1 MLKRTLGIAKGK
13 GVLGHNSRE
22 FTAENIDTE
31 RTKFNTCYIHEDI
44 KKVYHKLF
52 GVALEEYNNKQK
64 RNDRKI
70 PDYYEKIRTSKQEK
84 VFYEIIAQVGNLE
97 DMSSVS
103 DYGRLAEK
111 ILDEYMKVFIERN
124 PTLYVFSAHLHMD
137 EATPH
142 LHIDFVPY
150 TSGNTRGLETKT
162 TLKGALEKL
171 GFTGGTRSDT
181 ELAQWQTSEKEKL
194 AEIMFERGVEWDK
207 KGTHKE
213 HLPVLDFKKEM
224 RTQEVLQLEEK
235 VEVISETL
243 AVKEKV
249 VSTLKAEISKVE
261 QELKSIKTKKTKI
274 KKVDEIEAKPA
285 FLDGGKVVV
294 PKEEFE
300 DVKALAKKQIVAD
313 SKEKKLLAENAGLRE
328 ENRLLNMVNDSMKKE
343 LNGYK
348 SIKGRLNT
356 AGVEA
361 ELSNVK
367 KLLYRILEFVE
378 KIGFKTQLEKFLNQ
392 KIDKVR

>member
-1 MLKRTLGIAKGK
+1 MLKRTLSIAKGK

-52 GVALEEYNNKQK
+52 DVALEKYNNKQK

-97 DMSSVS
+97 DMSCTSE
-103 DYGRLAEK
+103 YGKLAEQ
-111 ILDEYMKVFIERN
+111 ILDEYMKGFIERN

-150 TSGNTRGLETKT
+150 TSGNTRGLETKN

-181 ELAQWQTSEKEKL
+181 ELAQWQNAEKERL
-194 AEIMFERGVEWDK
+194 AEIMLQYGIEWDK

-235 VEVISETL
+235 VEAISETL
-243 AVKEKV
+243 AVKEKA
-249 VSTLKAEISKVE
+249 VSFLKAEISKEE
-261 QELKSIKTKKTKI
+261 QELKSIKTKKTKL
-274 KKVDEIEAKPA
+274 KKVDEIEVKPA

-294 PKEEFE
+294 AKEEFE
-300 DVKALAKKQIVAD
+300 DVKALAKKQIVAE
-313 SKEKKLLAENAGLRE
+313 SKKQKMLAENVVLRE
-328 ENRLLNMVNDSMKKE
+328 ENKLLSKE
-343 LNGYK
+343 LHEYK
-348 SIKGRLNT
+348 SIKNRLSM

-367 KLLYRILEFVE
+367 KLLNRVLEFVE
-378 KIGFKTQLEKFLNQ
+378 KLGLKAQLEKFLNQ
-392 KIDKVR
+392 KIDKVKNR

>member
-1 MLKRTLGIAKGK
+1 MLKRTLSIAKGK

-52 GVALEEYNNKQK
+52 DVALEKYNNKQK

-97 DMSSVS
+97 DMSCTSE
-103 DYGRLAEK
+103 YGKLAEQ
-111 ILDEYMKVFIERN
+111 ILDEYMKGFIERN

-150 TSGNTRGLETKT
+150 TSGNTRGLETKN

-181 ELAQWQTSEKEKL
+181 ELAQWQNAEKERL
-194 AEIMFERGVEWDK
+194 AEIMLQYGIEWDK

-235 VEVISETL
+235 VEAISETL
-243 AVKEKV
+243 AVKEKA
-249 VSTLKAEISKVE
+249 VSFLKAEISKEE
-261 QELKSIKTKKTKI
+261 QELKSIKTKKTKL
-274 KKVDEIEAKPA
+274 KKVDEIEVKPA

-294 PKEEFE
+294 AKEEFE
-300 DVKALAKKQIVAD
+300 DVKALAKKQIVAE
-313 SKEKKLLAENAGLRE
+313 SKKQKMLAENVVLRE
-328 ENRLLNMVNDSMKKE
+328 ENKLLSKE
-343 LNGYK
+343 LNEYK
-348 SIKGRLNT
+348 SIKNRLSM

-367 KLLYRILEFVE
+367 KLLNRVLEFVE
-378 KIGFKTQLEKFLNQ
+378 KLWLKAQLEKFLNQ
-392 KIDKVR
+392 KIDKVKNR

>member
-1 MLKRTLGIAKGK
+1 MLKRTLSIAKGK

-52 GVALEEYNNKQK
+52 DVALEKYNNKQK

-97 DMSSVS
+97 DMSCTSE
-103 DYGRLAEK
+103 YGKLAEQ
-111 ILDEYMKVFIERN
+111 ILDEYMKGFIERN

-150 TSGNTRGLETKT
+150 TSGNTRGLETKN

-181 ELAQWQTSEKEKL
+181 ELAQWQNAEKERL
-194 AEIMFERGVEWDK
+194 AEIMLQYGIEWDK

-213 HLPVLDFKKEM
+213 HLPLLDFKKEM
-224 RTQEVLQLEEK
+224 RTQEALQLEEK
-235 VEVISETL
+235 VEAISETL
-243 AVKEKV
+243 AVKEKA
-249 VSTLKAEISKVE
+249 VSFLKAEISKEE
-261 QELKSIKTKKTKI
+261 QELKSIKTKKTKL
-274 KKVDEIEAKPA
+274 KKVDEIEVKPA

-294 PKEEFE
+294 AKEEFE
-300 DVKALAKKQIVAD
+300 DVKALAKKQIVAE
-313 SKEKKLLAENAGLRE
+313 SKKQKMLAENVVLRE
-328 ENRLLNMVNDSMKKE
+328 ENKLLSKE
-343 LNGYK
+343 LNEYK
-348 SIKGRLNT
+348 SIKNRLSM

-367 KLLYRILEFVE
+367 KLLNRVLEFVE
-378 KIGFKTQLEKFLNQ
+378 KLGLKAQLEKFLNQ
-392 KIDKVR
+392 KIDKVKNR

>member
-124 PTLYVFSAHLHMD
+124 PTLYVFSDHLHMD

-367 KLLYRILEFVE
+367 KLLNRILEFVE

>member
-1 MLKRTLGIAKGK
+1 MLKRTLSIAKGK

-52 GVALEEYNNKQK
+52 DVALEEYNKKQNRK
-64 RNDRKI
+64 DRKI

-97 DMSSVS
+97 DMSSTS
-103 DYGRLAEK
+103 EYGKLAEQ
-111 ILDEYMKVFIERN
+111 ILDEYMKGFIERN

-150 TSGNTRGLETKT
+150 TSGNTRGLETKN

-181 ELAQWQTSEKEKL
+181 ELAQWQNAEKERL
-194 AEIMFERGVEWDK
+194 AEIMLEHGIEWDK

-235 VEVISETL
+235 VEAISETL
-243 AVKEKV
+243 ATKEKA
-249 VSTLKAEISKVE
+249 VSSLKAEISKEE
-261 QELKSIKTKKTKI
+261 QELKSIKTKKTKL
-274 KKVDEIEAKPA
+274 KKVDGIEIKPA

-294 PKEEFE
+294 AKEEFE
-300 DVKALAKKQIVAD
+300 DVKALAKKQIVAE
-313 SKEKKLLAENAGLRE
+313 SKEKKMLAENVALKE
-328 ENRLLNMVNDSMKKE
+328 ENKVLIKE
-343 LNGYK
+343 LNEYR
-348 SIKGRLNT
+348 SIKNRLSM

-367 KLLYRILEFVE
+367 KLLNRVLEFVE
-378 KIGFKTQLEKFLNQ
+378 KLGFKAQLEKFLNQ

>member
-235 VEVISETL
+235 VEAISETL
-243 AVKEKV
+243 AVKEKA
-249 VSTLKAEISKVE
+249 VSFLKAEISKEE
-261 QELKSIKTKKTKI
+261 QELKSIKTKKTKL
-274 KKVDEIEAKPA
+274 KKVDEIEVKPA

-294 PKEEFE
+294 AKEEFE
-300 DVKALAKKQIVAD
+300 DVKALAKKQIVAE
-313 SKEKKLLAENAGLRE
+313 SKKQKMLAENVVLRE
-328 ENRLLNMVNDSMKKE
+328 ENKLLSKE
-343 LNGYK
+343 LNEYK
-348 SIKGRLNT
+348 SIKNRLSM

-367 KLLYRILEFVE
+367 KLLNRVLEFVE
-378 KIGFKTQLEKFLNQ
+378 KLGLKAQLEKFLNQ
-392 KIDKVR
+392 KIDKVKNR

>member
-1 MLKRTLGIAKGK
+1 MLKRTLSITKGK

-22 FTAENIDTE
+22 FTAENIYTE

-52 GVALEEYNNKQK
+52 GVALEKYNNKQK

-84 VFYEIIAQVGNLE
+84 IFYEIIAQVGNLE
-97 DMSSVS
+97 DMSAVS
-103 DYGRLAEK
+103 DYGKLAEK
-111 ILDEYMKVFIERN
+111 ILDEYMKGFIERN

-150 TSGNTRGLETKT
+150 TSGNTRGSETKT

-181 ELAQWQTSEKEKL
+181 ELTQWQNAEKERL
-194 AEIMFERGVEWDK
+194 AKIMLEHGIEWDK

-224 RTQEVLQLEEK
+224 RTQEVAQLEGKLENLQSELHTGLSEIKDVQTKK
-235 VEVISETL
+235 VKLQSVDDIYAKPTL
-243 AVKEKV
+243 FDTTKIV
-249 VSTLKAEISKVE
+249 VAKTEFDE
-261 QELKSIKTKKTKI
+261 IKT
-274 KKVDEIEAKPA
+274 
-285 FLDGGKVVV
+285 
-294 PKEEFE
+294 
-300 DVKALAKKQIVAD
+300 LAKKQIIAE
-313 SKEKKLLAENAGLRE
+313 SKEQRLLAQNVALNE
-328 ENRLLNMVNDSMKKE
+328 ENRVLNVENSSLTKE
-343 LNGYK
+343 LNQYR
-348 SIKGRLNT
+348 SIKNRLSM
-356 AGVEA
+356 AGVKA

-367 KLLYRILEFVE
+367 KLLNRVLEFVE

-392 KIDKVR
+392 KVDKVR

>member
-367 KLLYRILEFVE
+367 KLLNRILEFVE

>member
-1 MLKRTLGIAKGK
+1 MLKRTLSIAKGK

-52 GVALEEYNNKQK
+52 DVALEKYNNKQK

-97 DMSSVS
+97 DMSCTSE
-103 DYGRLAEK
+103 YGKLTEQ
-111 ILDEYMKVFIERN
+111 ILDEYMKGFIERN

-150 TSGNTRGLETKT
+150 TSGNTRGLETKN

-181 ELAQWQTSEKEKL
+181 ELAQWQNAEKERL
-194 AEIMFERGVEWDK
+194 AEIMLQYGIEWDK

-235 VEVISETL
+235 VEAISETL
-243 AVKEKV
+243 AEKEKA
-249 VSTLKAEISKVE
+249 VSFLKAEISKEE
-261 QELKSIKTKKTKI
+261 QELKSIKTKKTKL
-274 KKVDEIEAKPA
+274 KKVDEIEVKPA

-294 PKEEFE
+294 AKEEFE
-300 DVKALAKKQIVAD
+300 DVKALAKKQIVAE
-313 SKEKKLLAENAGLRE
+313 SKKQKMLAENVVLRE
-328 ENRLLNMVNDSMKKE
+328 ENKLLSKE
-343 LNGYK
+343 LNEYK
-348 SIKGRLNT
+348 SIKNRLSM

-367 KLLYRILEFVE
+367 KLLNRVLEFVE
-378 KIGFKTQLEKFLNQ
+378 KLGLKAQLEKFLNQ
-392 KIDKVR
+392 KIDKVKNR

>member
-52 GVALEEYNNKQK
+52 DVALEKYNNKQK

-150 TSGNTRGLETKT
+150 TSGNTRGLETKN

-181 ELAQWQTSEKEKL
+181 ELAQWQNAEKERL
-194 AEIMFERGVEWDK
+194 AEIMLQYGIEWDK

-235 VEVISETL
+235 VEAISETL
-243 AVKEKV
+243 AVKEKA
-249 VSTLKAEISKVE
+249 VSFLKAEISKEE
-261 QELKSIKTKKTKI
+261 QELKSIKTKKTKL
-274 KKVDEIEAKPA
+274 KKVDEIEVKPA

-367 KLLYRILEFVE
+367 KLLNRILEFVE
-378 KIGFKTQLEKFLNQ
+378 KIVQNAFLESHQRAL
-392 KIDKVR
+392 

>member
-1 MLKRTLGIAKGK
+1 MLKRTLSIAKGK

-52 GVALEEYNNKQK
+52 DVALEKYNNKQK

-97 DMSSVS
+97 DMSCTSE
-103 DYGRLAEK
+103 YGKLAEQ
-111 ILDEYMKVFIERN
+111 ILDEYMKGFIERN

-150 TSGNTRGLETKT
+150 TSGNTRGLETKN

-181 ELAQWQTSEKEKL
+181 ELAQWQNAEKERL
-194 AEIMFERGVEWDK
+194 AEIMLQYGIEWDK

-243 AVKEKV
+243 AVKEKA
-249 VSTLKAEISKVE
+249 VSFLKAEISKEE
-261 QELKSIKTKKTKI
+261 QELKSIKTKKTKL
-274 KKVDEIEAKPA
+274 KKVDEIEVKPA

-294 PKEEFE
+294 AKEEFE
-300 DVKALAKKQIVAD
+300 DVKALAKKQIVAE
-313 SKEKKLLAENAGLRE
+313 SKKQKMLAENVVLRE
-328 ENRLLNMVNDSMKKE
+328 ENKLLSKE
-343 LNGYK
+343 LNEYK
-348 SIKGRLNT
+348 SIKNRLSM

-367 KLLYRILEFVE
+367 KLLNRVLEFVE
-378 KIGFKTQLEKFLNQ
+378 KLGLKAQLEKFLNQ
-392 KIDKVR
+392 KIDKVKNR

>member
-1 MLKRTLGIAKGK
+1 MLKRTLSIAKGK

-52 GVALEEYNNKQK
+52 DVALEKYNNKQK

-97 DMSSVS
+97 DMSCTSE
-103 DYGRLAEK
+103 YGKLAEQ
-111 ILDEYMKVFIERN
+111 ILDEYMKGFIERN

-150 TSGNTRGLETKT
+150 TSGNTRGLETKN

-181 ELAQWQTSEKEKL
+181 ELAQWQNAEKERL
-194 AEIMFERGVEWDK
+194 AEIMLQYGIEWDK

-235 VEVISETL
+235 VEAISETL
-243 AVKEKV
+243 AVKEKA
-249 VSTLKAEISKVE
+249 VSFLKAEISKEE
-261 QELKSIKTKKTKI
+261 QELKSIKTKKTKL
-274 KKVDEIEAKPA
+274 KKVDEIEVKPA

-294 PKEEFE
+294 AKEEFE
-300 DVKALAKKQIVAD
+300 DVKALAKKQIVAE
-313 SKEKKLLAENAGLRE
+313 SKKQKMLAENVVLRE
-328 ENRLLNMVNDSMKKE
+328 ENKLLSKE
-343 LNGYK
+343 LNEYK
-348 SIKGRLNT
+348 SIKNRLSM

-367 KLLYRILEFVE
+367 KLLNRVLEFVE
-378 KIGFKTQLEKFLNQ
+378 KLGLKAQLEKFLNQ
-392 KIDKVR
+392 KIDKVKNR

>member
-361 ELSNVK
+361 ELSKVK
-367 KLLYRILEFVE
+367 KLLNRILEFVE

>member
-1 MLKRTLGIAKGK
+1 MLKRTLSIAKGK

-52 GVALEEYNNKQK
+52 DVALEKYNNKQK

-97 DMSSVS
+97 DMSCTSE
-103 DYGRLAEK
+103 YGKLAEQ
-111 ILDEYMKVFIERN
+111 ILDEYMKGFIERN

-150 TSGNTRGLETKT
+150 TSGNTRGLETKN

-181 ELAQWQTSEKEKL
+181 ELAQWQNAEKERL
-194 AEIMFERGVEWDK
+194 AEIMLQYGIEWDK

-235 VEVISETL
+235 VEAIPETL
-243 AVKEKV
+243 AVKEKA
-249 VSTLKAEISKVE
+249 VSFLKAEISKEE
-261 QELKSIKTKKTKI
+261 QELKSIKTKKTKL
-274 KKVDEIEAKPA
+274 KKVDEIEVKPA

-294 PKEEFE
+294 AKEEFE
-300 DVKALAKKQIVAD
+300 DVKALAKKQIVAE
-313 SKEKKLLAENAGLRE
+313 SKKQKMLAENVVLRE
-328 ENRLLNMVNDSMKKE
+328 ENKLLSKE
-343 LNGYK
+343 LNEYK
-348 SIKGRLNT
+348 SIKNRLSM

-367 KLLYRILEFVE
+367 KLLNRVLEFVE
-378 KIGFKTQLEKFLNQ
+378 KLGLKAQLEKFLNQ
-392 KIDKVR
+392 KIDKVKNR

>member
-1 MLKRTLGIAKGK
+1 MLKRTLSIAKGK

-52 GVALEEYNNKQK
+52 DVALEKYNNKQK

-97 DMSSVS
+97 DMSCTSE
-103 DYGRLAEK
+103 YGKLAEQ
-111 ILDEYMKVFIERN
+111 ILDEYMKGFIERN

-150 TSGNTRGLETKT
+150 TSGNTRGLETKN

-181 ELAQWQTSEKEKL
+181 ELAQWQNAEKERL
-194 AEIMFERGVEWDK
+194 AEIMLQYGIEWDK

-224 RTQEVLQLEEK
+224 RTQGVLQLEEK
-235 VEVISETL
+235 VEAIAETL
-243 AVKEKV
+243 AVKEKA
-249 VSTLKAEISKVE
+249 VSFLKAEISKEE
-261 QELKSIKTKKTKI
+261 QELKSIKTKKTKL
-274 KKVDEIEAKPA
+274 KKVDEIEVKPA

-294 PKEEFE
+294 AKEEFE
-300 DVKALAKKQIVAD
+300 DVKALAKKQIVAE
-313 SKEKKLLAENAGLRE
+313 SKKQKMLAENVVLRE
-328 ENRLLNMVNDSMKKE
+328 ENKLLSKE
-343 LNGYK
+343 LNEYK
-348 SIKGRLNT
+348 SIKNRLSM

-367 KLLYRILEFVE
+367 KLLNRVLEFVE
-378 KIGFKTQLEKFLNQ
+378 KLGLKAQLEKFLNQ
-392 KIDKVR
+392 KIDKVKNR

>member
-1 MLKRTLGIAKGK
+1 MLKRTLSIAKGK

-367 KLLYRILEFVE
+367 KLLNRILEFVE

>member
-1 MLKRTLGIAKGK
+1 MLKRTLSIAKGK

-52 GVALEEYNNKQK
+52 DVALEKYNNKQK

-97 DMSSVS
+97 DMSSTS
-103 DYGRLAEK
+103 EYGKLAEK
-111 ILDEYMKVFIERN
+111 ILDEYMKGFIERN

-150 TSGNTRGLETKT
+150 TSGNTRGLETKN

-171 GFTGGTRSDT
+171 GFAGGTRSDT
-181 ELAQWQTSEKEKL
+181 ELAQWQNAEKERL
-194 AEIMFERGVEWDK
+194 AEIMLEHGIEWDK

-235 VEVISETL
+235 VEAISETL
-243 AVKEKV
+243 AVKEKA
-249 VSTLKAEISKVE
+249 VSFLKAEISKEE
-261 QELKSIKTKKTKI
+261 QELKSIKTKKTKL
-274 KKVDEIEAKPA
+274 KKVDEIEVKPA

-294 PKEEFE
+294 AKEEFE
-300 DVKALAKKQIVAD
+300 DVKALAKKQIVAE
-313 SKEKKLLAENAGLRE
+313 SKKQKMLAENVVLRE
-328 ENRLLNMVNDSMKKE
+328 ENKLLSKE
-343 LNGYK
+343 LNEYK
-348 SIKGRLNT
+348 SIKNRLSM

-367 KLLYRILEFVE
+367 KLLNRVLEFVE
-378 KIGFKTQLEKFLNQ
+378 KLGLKAQLEKFLNQ
-392 KIDKVR
+392 KIDKVKNR

>member
-1 MLKRTLGIAKGK
+1 MLKRTLSIAKGK

-52 GVALEEYNNKQK
+52 DVALEKYNNKQK

-97 DMSSVS
+97 DMSSTS
-103 DYGRLAEK
+103 EYGKLAEK
-111 ILDEYMKVFIERN
+111 ILDEYMKGFIERN

-150 TSGNTRGLETKT
+150 TSGNTRGLETKN

-171 GFTGGTRSDT
+171 GFAGGTRSDT
-181 ELAQWQTSEKEKL
+181 ELAQWQNAEKERL
-194 AEIMFERGVEWDK
+194 AEIMLQYGIEWDK

-235 VEVISETL
+235 VEAISETL
-243 AVKEKV
+243 AVKEKA
-249 VSTLKAEISKVE
+249 VSFLKAEISKEE
-261 QELKSIKTKKTKI
+261 QELKSIKTKKTKL
-274 KKVDEIEAKPA
+274 KKVDEIEVKPA

-294 PKEEFE
+294 AKEEFE
-300 DVKALAKKQIVAD
+300 DVKALAKKQIVAE
-313 SKEKKLLAENAGLRE
+313 SKKQKMLAENVVLRE
-328 ENRLLNMVNDSMKKE
+328 ENKLLSKE
-343 LNGYK
+343 LNEYK
-348 SIKGRLNT
+348 SIKNRLSM

-367 KLLYRILEFVE
+367 KLLNRVLEFVE
-378 KIGFKTQLEKFLNQ
+378 KLGLKAQLEKFLNQ
-392 KIDKVR
+392 KIDKVKNR

>member
-1 MLKRTLGIAKGK
+1 MLKRTLSIAKGK
-13 GVLGHNSRE
+13 GNSRE

-52 GVALEEYNNKQK
+52 DVALEKYNNKQK

-97 DMSSVS
+97 DMSCTSE
-103 DYGRLAEK
+103 YGKLAEQ
-111 ILDEYMKVFIERN
+111 ILDEYMKGFIERN

-150 TSGNTRGLETKT
+150 TSGNTRGLETKN

-181 ELAQWQTSEKEKL
+181 ELAQWQNAEKERL
-194 AEIMFERGVEWDK
+194 AEIMLQYGIEWDK

-235 VEVISETL
+235 VEAISETL
-243 AVKEKV
+243 AVKEKA
-249 VSTLKAEISKVE
+249 VSFLKAEISKEE
-261 QELKSIKTKKTKI
+261 QELKSIKTKKTKL
-274 KKVDEIEAKPA
+274 KKVDEIEVKPA

-294 PKEEFE
+294 AKEEFE
-300 DVKALAKKQIVAD
+300 DVKALAKKQIVAE
-313 SKEKKLLAENAGLRE
+313 SKKQKMLAENVVLRE
-328 ENRLLNMVNDSMKKE
+328 ENKLLSKE
-343 LNGYK
+343 LNEYK
-348 SIKGRLNT
+348 SIKNRLSM

-367 KLLYRILEFVE
+367 KLLNRVLEFVE
-378 KIGFKTQLEKFLNQ
+378 KLGLKAQLEKFLNQ
-392 KIDKVR
+392 KIDKVKNR

>member
-1 MLKRTLGIAKGK
+1 MLKRTLSIAKGK

-97 DMSSVS
+97 DMSCTSE
-103 DYGRLAEK
+103 YGKLAEQ
-111 ILDEYMKVFIERN
+111 ILDEYMKGFIERN

-150 TSGNTRGLETKT
+150 TSGNTRGLETKN

-181 ELAQWQTSEKEKL
+181 ELAQWQNAEKERL
-194 AEIMFERGVEWDK
+194 AEIMLQYGIEWDK

-235 VEVISETL
+235 VEAISETL
-243 AVKEKV
+243 AVKEKA
-249 VSTLKAEISKVE
+249 VSFLKAEISKEE
-261 QELKSIKTKKTKI
+261 QELKSIKTKKTKL
-274 KKVDEIEAKPA
+274 KKVDEIEVKPA

-294 PKEEFE
+294 AKEEFE
-300 DVKALAKKQIVAD
+300 DVKALAKKQIVAE
-313 SKEKKLLAENAGLRE
+313 SKKQKMLAENVVLRE
-328 ENRLLNMVNDSMKKE
+328 ENKLLSKE
-343 LNGYK
+343 LNEYK
-348 SIKGRLNT
+348 SIKNRLSM

-367 KLLYRILEFVE
+367 KLLNRVLEFVE
-378 KIGFKTQLEKFLNQ
+378 KLGLKAQLEKFLNQ
-392 KIDKVR
+392 KIDKVKNR